1 MDYSII
7 YTEINIFCLLLVIL
21 VMIKSSGVTKMA
33 SHRLFMQALIYMI
46 VFIVSDN
53 LAFLITSGTL
63 PWNSAAVIIL
73 KSFYFVS
80 TTVMCFYWFLHFEAL
95 RMTVYATDNKK
106 RLTAF
111 IPAFIQIIL
120 TFINLHAGFFFKTC
134 DGAYVRGRLFALQ
147 YIFAYF
153 YIAVAIVRAIRGAL
167 LEKSFIDKSRIVTY
181 AAFPVPP
188 AVAGI
193 IQFFRPELP
202 VACAALTLSMLIMYL
217 NFLENSISLDPLT
230 KLSNRKELLFH
241 LTRRMRSMQ
250 DKNSGLYVMMIDANF
265 FKHINDNYGHVE
277 GDLALI
283 RISKAMKRCFNDS
296 RKRPILARYGGDEFT
311 VVMDADSFTEVKNV
325 ADSLKET
332 LRVLNEEAKAPYD
345 LTLSIG
351 IAKYDASVKSVR
363 DLIDLADEELYKEKE
378 IAHQGH

>member
-1 MDYSII
+1 
-7 YTEINIFCLLLVIL
+7 
-21 VMIKSSGVTKMA
+21 MA

-120 TFINLHAGFFFKTC
+120 TFINLRAGFFFKTC
-134 DGAYVRGRLFALQ
+134 DGAYVRGSLFALQ

-167 LEKSFIDKSRIVTY
+167 LEKNFIDKSRIVTY

-202 VACAALTLSMLIMYL
+202 VACTALTVSMLIMYL
-217 NFLENSISLDPLT
+217 DFLENSISLDPLT

-250 DKNSGLYVMMIDANF
+250 DKNSDLYVMMIDANF
-265 FKHINDNYGHVE
+265 FKQINDNYGHVE

-311 VVMDADSFTEVKNV
+311 VVMEADSFTEVKNV

-363 DLIDLADEELYKEKE
+363 DLIDLADEELYKEKG
-378 IAHQGH
+378 IAHQGS